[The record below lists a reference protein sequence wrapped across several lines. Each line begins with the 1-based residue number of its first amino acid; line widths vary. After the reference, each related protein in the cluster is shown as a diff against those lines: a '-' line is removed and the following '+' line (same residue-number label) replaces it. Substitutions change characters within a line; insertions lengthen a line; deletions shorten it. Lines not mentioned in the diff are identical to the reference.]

1 MNYSRAEKEQLA
13 VTEAI
18 LGRAGI
24 QYEVKAGGKHK
35 KLLVGGTQF
44 TIASSPSSHR
54 SLVTWK
60 TRMQRAVRLVN
71 GEPICR

>member
-1 MNYSRAEKEQLA
+1 MNFSRAEKEQLA
-13 VTEAI
+13 IADEI

-24 QYEVKAGGKHK
+24 KYEVKPGSKHK

-44 TIASSPSSHR
+44 SIASSPSNHR

-60 TRMQRAVRLVN
+60 TCMQRAVRMAN
-71 GEPICR
+71 GQPICR